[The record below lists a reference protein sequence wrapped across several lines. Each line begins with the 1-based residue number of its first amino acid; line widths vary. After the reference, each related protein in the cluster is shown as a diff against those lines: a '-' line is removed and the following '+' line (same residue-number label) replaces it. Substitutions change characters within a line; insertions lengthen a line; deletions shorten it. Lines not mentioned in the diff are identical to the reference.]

1 MPPFPWVVGS
11 QLEYYSQRWE
21 SRMHEEDRAGDGAG
35 RNDLVT
41 PEMVE

>member
-11 QLEYYSQRWE
+11 QLEYYSR
-21 SRMHEEDRAGDGAG
+21 EDRARDGAG

-41 PEMVE
+41 REMVE